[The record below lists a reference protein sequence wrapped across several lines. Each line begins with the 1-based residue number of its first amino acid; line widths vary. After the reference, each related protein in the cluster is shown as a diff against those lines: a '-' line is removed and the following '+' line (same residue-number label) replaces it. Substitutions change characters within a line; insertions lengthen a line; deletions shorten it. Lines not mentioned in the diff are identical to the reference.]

1 MQLKDLLEQRKAE
14 LTANYERLLTHIV
27 AIRKQVSSD
36 CVCWLALLLV
46 LLSLLL
52 LLLSKANLTDDKLK
66 QEHSSHSCFE
76 CIDG

>member
-46 LLSLLL
+46 LLLS
-52 LLLSKANLTDDKLK
+52 LLSKANSTDDKLK